1 MQAATYREA
10 AGERYPLKL
19 MLLKESNIFEI

>member
-10 AGERYPLKL
+10 AGEGYPLKL
-19 MLLKESNIFEI
+19 MLLKENNIFEI